1 MWVIA
6 AGTDGESLEG
16 VGDVGR
22 LIRRMSVPLIWTDEA
37 RDLMGVEKL
46 PTYLLTL
53 AHPGIVFGGRG
64 ERVGEYGLAASVCP
78 RLCRGDGRQSDDAEC
93 LAGLAGLAC
102 VPSSTTPVANAN
114 NATNK
119 PNPNPNTDRVN
130 RAAEDAKH
138 DALTAVQ
145 LREHLLESFPHLT
158 STGSSAR
165 STLTRFDRRARG
177 QGTAA
182 AGPRRLDCHGFACA
196 WQEYRGSS
204 TRSHGCARVARPLR
218 HRLPMVGNATDYVS
232 PPPASTGAR
241 RQSWYETGAKY
252 KRRADAAVLARPP
265 KRVRFDQTHKKNG
278 GSSGYLRTIKEGS
291 ESSNTIDGDY
301 VDEPRNK
308 E

>member
-1 MWVIA
+1 M
-6 AGTDGESLEG
+6 DGNLMMQNVWLAWLAWRVRRSL
-16 VGDVGR
+16 
-22 LIRRMSVPLIWTDEA
+22 T
-37 RDLMGVEKL
+37 
-46 PTYLLTL
+46 PTLTSTTTTHLLLTQ
-53 AHPGIVFGGRG
+53 R
-64 ERVGEYGLAASVCP
+64 
-78 RLCRGDGRQSDDAEC
+78 RLN
-93 LAGLAGLAC
+93 LTPTP
-102 VPSSTTPVANAN
+102 VPHNMPSSTTPVANAN